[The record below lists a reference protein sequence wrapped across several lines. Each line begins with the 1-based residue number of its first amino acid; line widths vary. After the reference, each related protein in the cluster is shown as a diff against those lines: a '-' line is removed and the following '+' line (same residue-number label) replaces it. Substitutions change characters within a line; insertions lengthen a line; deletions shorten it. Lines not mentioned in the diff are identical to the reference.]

1 VTLSLRA
8 ARLGWTRLV
17 GRGTDVHM
25 HTPTT
30 RVDKE
35 TFKQIFRDHWEVFWQ
50 RDGHHLR
57 PEVPEVVEKMLGC
70 GDPASGY
77 SIYLCEHCLEEKR
90 VAFSCKS
97 SFCLSCCK
105 VYIDQWVS
113 HIGRTLYE
121 GVAYRHVVLTVPD
134 ALRMT
139 FFHDRSLLADLMQ
152 CGVQMLGEALS
163 WFKRCPLEAGYVVVL
178 ETGGRAGNWN
188 PHLHILM
195 TSGGVTPQHRWLEVG
210 YFPFEV
216 LHKKWQYHLCTMLK
230 ARVGTQEMKQQI
242 DALWRKYRRGLV
254 AYLEKG
260 KVPAGGQGLAYYLAK
275 YVVSPPISL
284 RRILRYD
291 GQRVRYWYRDHK
303 TGKREE
309 VEMPVL
315 RFIGRLVQ
323 HILPKGFHRIR
334 YYGLHAT
341 CKHQRV
347 RSFLK
352 TILVAM
358 GRAIKGTYRVVARQ
372 TYRER
377 ILASTGRDPLRCP
390 RCGGAMRLW
399 KVWHPRYGVVY
410 DELQQIKRGRYDPRA
425 VVPRGGGI
433 AGERR
438 APVVQLGLA
447 FRRMGDDIRGERDGY
462 VCCLALSPL

>member
-1 VTLSLRA
+1 
-8 ARLGWTRLV
+8 
-17 GRGTDVHM
+17 M

-35 TFKQIFRDHWEVFWQ
+35 TFKQIFRDHWEAFWQ
-50 RDGHHLR
+50 HDGHHLR
-57 PEVPEVVEKMLGC
+57 PEVLEVVEKMLGC

-77 SIYLCEHCLEEKR
+77 TTYLCPHCLEEKR

-163 WFKRCPLEAGYVVVL
+163 WFKRCPLEAGSVVVL

-216 LHKKWQYHLCTMLK
+216 LHKKWQYHLFTMLK

-291 GQRVRYWYRDHK
+291 GQRVRYWSRDQI
-303 TGKREE
+303 
-309 VEMPVL
+309 V
-315 RFIGRLVQ
+315 
-323 HILPKGFHRIR
+323 
-334 YYGLHAT
+334 
-341 CKHQRV
+341 
-347 RSFLK
+347 
-352 TILVAM
+352 
-358 GRAIKGTYRVVARQ
+358 
-372 TYRER
+372 
-377 ILASTGRDPLRCP
+377 ASTGRDPLRCP

-425 VVPRGGGI
+425 VVPRGGGR

-447 FRRMGDDIRGERDGY
+447 FRRMGDDIRGERDGF